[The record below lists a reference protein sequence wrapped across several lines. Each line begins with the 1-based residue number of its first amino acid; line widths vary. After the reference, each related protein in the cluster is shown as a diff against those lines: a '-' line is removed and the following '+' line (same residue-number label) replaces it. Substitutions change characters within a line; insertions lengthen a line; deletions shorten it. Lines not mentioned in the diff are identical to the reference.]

1 MNTQLQQAMAAVKA
15 EPNNADA
22 WYLLS
27 QAVPT
32 EKEQAKMLR
41 KVLALNPNHREAQ
54 ERLAQLTAAEA
65 GLAVSS
71 PVVEAVEPEP
81 AAQPTPIPV
90 STNPLDFLA
99 QAEADTIPPWMAGDA
114 AVMAPRL
121 SPGPAAVEAGTA
133 EPAPKDIPGW
143 LSGEPS
149 QEWLEK
155 GDGKTGQVVWKAGQ
169 QNGQEEAAETEAA
182 PRPAPAPA
190 KPTKAPQAG
199 SLLTSNFMLVILSA
213 AAFLVLAAIIFVFFQ
228 M

>member
-65 GLAVSS
+65 GPAPTIVAVSS
-71 PVVEAVEPEP
+71 PVVEAVASEPP
-81 AAQPTPIPV
+81 SPIPV

-114 AVMAPRL
+114 AVMTPIR
-121 SPGPAAVEAGTA
+121 PAAVELAAT
-133 EPAPKDIPGW
+133 EPAAKDIPGW
-143 LSGEPS
+143 LAGEPS

-155 GDGKTGQVVWKAGQ
+155 GDGKTGQVMWKAGQ
-169 QNGQEEAAETEAA
+169 QNGQEEAAETKAA
-182 PRPAPAPA
+182 PRPEPAPA
-190 KPTKAPQAG
+190 KPAKAPQTG
-199 SLLTSNFMLVILSA
+199 SFLTSNFMLAILGA
-213 AAFLVLAAIIFVFFQ
+213 AALLVLAAILFVIFQ